1 MAKYIGITIGPI
13 LKTLIKA
20 KKSKEIWG
28 ASYIFSFIMKKI
40 IKEFNG
46 QGRIFIVP
54 HFDEKLLS
62 SNQEYG
68 IFPDRVI
75 FKSEDN
81 DFERIEKIKQEIL
94 IDIAN
99 NANSIKKEDL
109 EKYFQIYY
117 CEIDFDSS
125 YINKEIEIID
135 NIYNIL
141 DNLELEIKFLLE
153 ESDERF
159 NIMKLFAVQK
169 SIKSIFGVENPYP
182 CIAKIA
188 AKDAGCADNEI
199 RCDNEDSTDPYSNIQ
214 ITRQCYKYITIVQ
227 CDGDDM
233 GNTIK
238 EILKND
244 EDLDS
249 FSKKLWDFSQNAKEI
264 IEDYGG
270 KPIYI
275 GGDDLL
281 FFAPVIYKGKTVI
294 GLCRKLSEEFNNF
307 FKEIIEKSKKASYN
321 KKDLSNKIKYPSLS
335 FGLSIN
341 YYKFPMGEAME
352 DAKNLLENFAKKEKT
367 KFYHNGLNFVK
378 EKNAIAFKV
387 MKHSGQSFR
396 NVFSM
401 DSEVLKSFEKLIID
415 FLNLDKDV
423 RTGSELVLNSLTF
436 KINDLKP
443 VIWSFFMD
451 IDRNKKINNLF
462 DNELNEY
469 IHKKNFNAF
478 IECSKEFLKILLKYA
493 AEECAA
499 KENLCYSSFEKAL
512 DGFQNALRFIKF
524 LEEKPK
530 NEIFN

>member
-13 LKTLIKA
+13 LTTLIKA
-20 KKSKEIWG
+20 KKSREIWG

-40 IKEFNG
+40 IKEFKR

-81 DFERIEKIKQEIL
+81 DFERIEKIKQEIF

-141 DNLELEIKFLLE
+141 DNLELETKFLLE
-153 ESDERF
+153 ESDKRF

-188 AKDAGCADNEI
+188 AKDAECAGNEI
-199 RCDNEDSTDPYSNIQ
+199 RCNDDDIIDPYSKIK
-214 ITRQCYKYITIVQ
+214 IIRQCYKYIAIVQ

-233 GNTIK
+233 GYTIK
-238 EILKND
+238 EILKNN
-244 EDLDS
+244 EDLYF
-249 FSKKLWDFSQNAKEI
+249 FSKKLWDFSQNAKKI
-264 IEDYGG
+264 IEEYGG
-270 KPIYI
+270 RPIYI

-294 GLCRKLSEEFNNF
+294 GLCRKLSEEFNDF
-307 FKEIIEKSKKASYN
+307 FNEIIKKSKNASY
-321 KKDLSNKIKYPSLS
+321 KKDLSYIKYPSLS

-367 KFYHNGLNFVK
+367 KFDYNGLSVVK
-378 EKNAIAFKV
+378 EKNSIAFKV

-396 NVFSM
+396 NVFSI
-401 DSEVLKSFEKLIID
+401 DSEVLKSFEELIRE

-451 IDRNKKINNLF
+451 IDRDEKINNLF
-462 DNELNEY
+462 YNELNEY

-478 IECSKEFLKILLKYA
+478 IEYSKKFLKILLKYA
-493 AEECAA
+493 VEECAA
-499 KENLCYSSFEKAL
+499 KENLRYSSFEKAL